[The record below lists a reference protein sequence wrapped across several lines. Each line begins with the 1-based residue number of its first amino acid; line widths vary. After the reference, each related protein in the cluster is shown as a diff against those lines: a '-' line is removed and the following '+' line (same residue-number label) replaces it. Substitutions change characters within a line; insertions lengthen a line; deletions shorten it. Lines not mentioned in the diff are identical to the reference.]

1 MTITHFLAFY
11 LTFSIVL
18 LCIYIFPRTHSR
30 YTMKEKDIVDID
42 QESSIKYKDKTMF
55 NSVQTGKSKDVLVNT
70 DIPSRPAS

>member
-1 MTITHFLAFY
+1 
-11 LTFSIVL
+11 
-18 LCIYIFPRTHSR
+18 
-30 YTMKEKDIVDID
+30 MKEKDIVDID

>member
-18 LCIYIFPRTHSR
+18 LYIYIFPRTHSR

-55 NSVQTGKSKDVLVNT
+55 NSVQTGNSKDVLVNT